1 MRIYLCYYT
10 TILQYVQYCPKEEF
24 ALNYKYEI
32 VNYDKNIP
40 AKIMY
45 LDLSSETH
53 KTELHWHREPEIVY
67 VIEGSVECPKN
78 GETTIVNSGNL
89 IFFNSEDV
97 HLVRPVNGSSAR
109 LVCIQLSF
117 EYMRIFCKPIDSII
131 FDIDSKPET
140 KPELIRVLQSMAK
153 IDIEN
158 DEYASLLQISYI
170 NQIYYLLMRYCICF
184 RRASNLTIIPKR
196 DFSYAKTAIA
206 YINENFKRE
215 IPLDEISSV
224 VNLSPSYFS
233 KYFKSVTQISFSE
246 YLANLRLENAVQD
259 MLTKNSTVSAA
270 AIENG
275 FANVK
280 SFITQCKKV
289 YDCTPAQYKKK
300 LLNK

>member
-1 MRIYLCYYT
+1 M
-10 TILQYVQYCPKEEF
+10 
-24 ALNYKYEI
+24 NYKYEI
-32 VNYDKNIP
+32 INYDKNIP

-45 LDLSSETH
+45 LDLSSDTH

-67 VIEGSVECPKN
+67 VVSGQAECPHN
-78 GETTIVNSGNL
+78 GYTKVIDEGDF

-97 HLVRPVNGSSAR
+97 HLVRPVSGTNAK
-109 LVCIQLSF
+109 LVCVQLSF
-117 EYMRIFCKPIDSII
+117 EYMRMFCKPIDSVI
-131 FDIDSKPET
+131 FDVTNRPEAKPAIIKVMQQLAEV
-140 KPELIRVLQSMAK
+140 KSNEA
-153 IDIEN
+153 D
-158 DEYASLLQISYI
+158 YASLLQISYV
-170 NQIYYLLMRYCICF
+170 NQIYYLLMKYCICF
-184 RRASNLTIIPKR
+184 RRASNSVIIPKR

-233 KYFKSVTQISFSE
+233 KYFKNVTQVSFSE
-246 YLANLRLENAVQD
+246 YLANLRLENAIQD
-259 MLTKNSTVSAA
+259 MLTHNSTVSAA
-270 AIENG
+270 ALENG

-300 LLNK
+300 ILNR

>member
-1 MRIYLCYYT
+1 M
-10 TILQYVQYCPKEEF
+10 
-24 ALNYKYEI
+24 NYKYEI

-53 KTELHWHREPEIVY
+53 KAELHWHREPEIVF
-67 VIEGSVECPKN
+67 VIEGLAECPKN
-78 GETTIVNSGNL
+78 GETTIVNEGDF

-97 HLVRPVNGSSAR
+97 HLVRPVNGESVR
-109 LVCIQLSF
+109 LICIQLSF
-117 EYMRIFCKPIDSII
+117 EYMRVFCKPIDSIL
-131 FDIDSKPET
+131 FDVNKPEARA
-140 KPELIRVLQSMAK
+140 ELIKILQSMAK
-153 IDIEN
+153 VDIEN

-170 NQIYYLLMRYCICF
+170 NRIYYTLMKYCICF
-184 RRASNLTIIPKR
+184 RRASNLNIIPKR

-259 MLTKNSTVSAA
+259 MIMKNSTVSAA

-289 YDCTPAQYKKK
+289 YDCTPAQYKKR

>member
-1 MRIYLCYYT
+1 M
-10 TILQYVQYCPKEEF
+10 
-24 ALNYKYEI
+24 NYKYEI

-45 LDLSSETH
+45 LNLSSDTH
-53 KTELHWHREPEIVY
+53 KTELHWHREPELIY
-67 VIEGSVECPKN
+67 VVEGAAECPHN
-78 GETTIVNSGNL
+78 GDTEIVNEGDF

-97 HLVRPVNGSSAR
+97 HLVRPVSGSTVK

-117 EYMRIFCKPIDSII
+117 EYMRVFCKPIDSII
-131 FDIDSKPET
+131 FDMENKPEA
-140 KPELIRVLQSMAK
+140 KPALIEVLKQLAEVD
-153 IDIEN
+153 IDN
-158 DEYASLLQISYI
+158 DDYASLMQISYI
-170 NQIYYLLMRYCICF
+170 SRIYYILMKYCICF
-184 RRASNLTIIPKR
+184 RRSTNTMIIPRR

-233 KYFKSVTQISFSE
+233 KYFKNVTQVSFSE
-246 YLANLRLENAVQD
+246 YLANLRLENAIQD
-259 MLTKNSTVSAA
+259 MLTRNSTVSAA
-270 AIENG
+270 ALENG

-289 YDCTPAQYKKK
+289 YSCTPAQYKKK
-300 LLNK
+300 LLNR

>member
-1 MRIYLCYYT
+1 M
-10 TILQYVQYCPKEEF
+10 
-24 ALNYKYEI
+24 NYKYEI

-53 KTELHWHREPEIVY
+53 KTELHWHREPELIY
-67 VIEGSVECPKN
+67 VIEGSAECPHN
-78 GETTIVNSGNL
+78 GDTTIVNSGDF

-97 HLVRPVNGSSAR
+97 HLVRPVSGTTVK
-109 LVCIQLSF
+109 LVCIQFSF
-117 EYMRIFCKPIDSII
+117 EYMRVFCKPIDSVM
-131 FDIDSKPET
+131 FDVLNKPEA
-140 KPELIRVLQSMAK
+140 KPEIIKVLQDLAK
-153 IDIEN
+153 VNVDG
-158 DEYASLLQISYI
+158 DDYSLLLQISYI
-170 NQIYYLLMRYCICF
+170 NKIYYLLMKYCICF
-184 RRASNLTIIPKR
+184 RRASNTLIIPKR

-215 IPLDEISSV
+215 IPLDEISSL

-233 KYFKSVTQISFSE
+233 KYFKNVTQVSFSE

-259 MLTKNSTVSAA
+259 MLSKNSTVSAA
-270 AIENG
+270 ALENG

-289 YDCTPAQYKKK
+289 YECTPAQYKKR
-300 LLNK
+300 LLNR

>member
-1 MRIYLCYYT
+1 M
-10 TILQYVQYCPKEEF
+10 
-24 ALNYKYEI
+24 NYKYEI

-45 LDLSSETH
+45 LDLSSDTH
-53 KTELHWHREPEIVY
+53 KTELHWHREPELIY
-67 VIEGSVECPKN
+67 VVEGAAECPHN
-78 GETTIVNSGNL
+78 GDTTIVNEGDF

-97 HLVRPVNGSSAR
+97 HLVRPVIGTTVR

-117 EYMRIFCKPIDSII
+117 EYMRVFCKPIDSVI
-131 FDIDSKPET
+131 FDMENKPEA
-140 KPELIRVLQSMAK
+140 KPALIEVLQQLAEVD
-153 IDIEN
+153 IDN
-158 DEYASLLQISYI
+158 DDYSSLMQISYI
-170 NQIYYLLMRYCICF
+170 SRIYYILMKYCICF
-184 RRASNLTIIPKR
+184 RRSTNTMIIPRR

-233 KYFKSVTQISFSE
+233 KYFKNVTQVSFSE

-270 AIENG
+270 ALENG

-300 LLNK
+300 LLNR

>member
-1 MRIYLCYYT
+1 MFILILIYNIFTIFSKFIQGELCM
-10 TILQYVQYCPKEEF
+10 
-24 ALNYKYEI
+24 NYKYEI
-32 VNYDKNIP
+32 INYDKNLP

-53 KTELHWHREPEIVY
+53 KTELHWHREPELIY
-67 VIEGSVECPKN
+67 VVSGQAECPQN
-78 GETTIVNSGNL
+78 GETKIVEEGDF

-97 HLVRPVNGSSAR
+97 HLVRPVTGTR
-109 LVCIQLSF
+109 VKLVCIQLSF
-117 EYMRIFCKPIDSII
+117 EYMRMFCKPIDSVI
-131 FDIDSKPET
+131 FDVTNRPEAKPAIIE
-140 KPELIRVLQSMAK
+140 VLQK
-153 IDIEN
+153 IAAVDVEN
-158 DEYASLLQISYI
+158 DDYASLLHISYV
-170 NQIYYLLMRYCICF
+170 NKIYYLLMKYCICF
-184 RRASNLTIIPKR
+184 RRASNSVIIPKR

-233 KYFKSVTQISFSE
+233 KYFKNVTQVSFSE
-246 YLANLRLENAVQD
+246 YLANLRLENAIQD
-259 MLTKNSTVSAA
+259 MLSKNSTVSAA

-289 YDCTPAQYKKK
+289 YNCTPAQYKKK
-300 LLNK
+300 LLNR

>member
-1 MRIYLCYYT
+1 M
-10 TILQYVQYCPKEEF
+10 
-24 ALNYKYEI
+24 NYKYEI
-32 VNYDKNIP
+32 INYDKNIP

-67 VIEGSVECPKN
+67 VVSGQIECPHN
-78 GETTIVNSGNL
+78 GTNEYVNEGDF

-97 HLVRPVNGSSAR
+97 HLVRPVSGGTAK

-117 EYMRIFCKPIDSII
+117 EYMRMFCKPIDSVI
-131 FDIDSKPET
+131 FDINNRPEA
-140 KPELIRVLQSMAK
+140 KPELIKVLQDFA
-153 IDIEN
+153 DIN
-158 DEYASLLQISYI
+158 VNHDDYASLLQISYV
-170 NQIYYLLMRYCICF
+170 NRIYYTLMKYCICF
-184 RRASNLTIIPKR
+184 RRASNTMIIPKR

-233 KYFKSVTQISFSE
+233 KYFKNVTQVSFSE
-246 YLANLRLENAVQD
+246 YLANLRLENAIQD
-259 MLTKNSTVSAA
+259 MLTKNSTVSGAA
-270 AIENG
+270 LENG

-300 LLNK
+300 LLNR

>member
-1 MRIYLCYYT
+1 M
-10 TILQYVQYCPKEEF
+10 
-24 ALNYKYEI
+24 NYKYEI
-32 VNYDKNIP
+32 INYDKNIP

-53 KTELHWHREPEIVY
+53 KTELHWHREPELVY
-67 VIEGSVECPKN
+67 VVSGQIECPHN
-78 GETTIVNSGNL
+78 GSTEYVSEGDF

-97 HLVRPVNGSSAR
+97 HLVRPVSGGTAK

-117 EYMRIFCKPIDSII
+117 EYMRMFCKPIDSVI
-131 FDIDSKPET
+131 FDVNNRPEA
-140 KPELIRVLQSMAK
+140 KPELIK
-153 IDIEN
+153 IMKDFADIKINN
-158 DEYASLLQISYI
+158 DDYASLLQISYV
-170 NQIYYLLMRYCICF
+170 NRVYYTLMKYCICF
-184 RRASNLTIIPKR
+184 RRASNTMIIPKR

-233 KYFKSVTQISFSE
+233 KYFKNVTQVSFSE
-246 YLANLRLENAVQD
+246 YLANLRLENAIQD
-259 MLTKNSTVSAA
+259 MLSKNSTVSGAA
-270 AIENG
+270 LENG

-300 LLNK
+300 LLNR